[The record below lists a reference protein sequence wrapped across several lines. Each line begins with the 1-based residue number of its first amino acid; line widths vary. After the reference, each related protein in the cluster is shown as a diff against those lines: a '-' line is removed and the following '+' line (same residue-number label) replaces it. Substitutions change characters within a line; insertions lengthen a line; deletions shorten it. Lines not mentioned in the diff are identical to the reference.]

1 MWRHPSRTGPVKR
14 MRRGEDDNDGDGP
27 HLDSPDATELLA
39 GVLTVEAAGGECILW
54 QMLFIS
60 YVFVPAM
67 RRPLTSL
74 PETCPLAID
83 RRPYS
88 LFSCSFFFSPLKIRG
103 FLSSPVAER
112 SISRL

>member
-1 MWRHPSRTGPVKR
+1 MWRHAFRTGPVNS

-27 HLDSPDATELLA
+27 HLDSGATELFA
-39 GVLTVEAAGGECILW
+39 GVLTVEAAGSECILW

-67 RRPLTSL
+67 RRPLSSL

-88 LFSCSFFFSPLKIRG
+88 LIFLFFLLFSSENSRLF
-103 FLSSPVAER
+103 V
-112 SISRL
+112 ISRC